1 MDNVENKGLKAKI
14 FAAKAGLA
22 GIAGMAASLLGIAS
36 THAAMSGVTLTSSV
50 ITGAKA
56 GFADTVD
63 TLQTTANN
71 QYLFEFALMFVG
83 ASIVVGIILW
93 AVKGH
98 RHI

>member
-1 MDNVENKGLKAKI
+1 MNTSVSDKKASLFTKVGLYGATALTAI
-14 FAAKAGLA
+14 GAMATSAFAAMPGPALDA
-22 GIAGMAASLLGIAS
+22 
-36 THAAMSGVTLTSSV
+36 TV

-56 GFADTVD
+56 GFADSVD